1 MTVPRYGVAFASLAI
16 LAGGIAARSSTPEP
30 KIDFNRD
37 IRPIIGKCLAC
48 HGHDPEAVMAG
59 LRLDVRTVATAPL
72 ADGKIAIVPGHP
84 EQSELIRRIMS
95 ADPDVLMPPPES
107 NKKLTAD
114 EKELLRRW
122 IADGAEYKQHWA
134 FAPLQRP
141 AAPAVK
147 MKAWPRNSIDAFVL
161 QKLEENDLRPSPEA
175 DRRTLIRRVSLDL
188 TGLPPTPSEVD
199 AFVRDKSPHAY
210 EKVVD
215 RLLASPRYGERM
227 AMDWM
232 DYARYADSNGYQ
244 ADWERFQWR
253 WRDWVI
259 KAFNANMPYDQF
271 TVKQI
276 AGDLLPNATM
286 EDRLATGFNRNHRIN
301 TEGGVI
307 PEEWRVETVIDRVE
321 TTSYTW
327 LGLTAGCARCHDHKY
342 DPISQREFYSLFAY
356 FNNVPETGTG
366 VEAPVNHPPVMQAP
380 SPEQTKRLRA
390 LDSELVALRSR
401 ESILRRR
408 HETLAAAWKPE
419 ASVPRGR
426 LAAYRL
432 PSKAI
437 GEAPSPKVVGDAPSD
452 PDRASGAVFVGEK
465 GSLDLGQIG
474 DFEKNQAFSYSLW
487 INPTQG
493 SGAPISK
500 MDSPNG
506 YRGWDLYL
514 EGGRPALH
522 LIHQWPDNA
531 LKVSSRIALPMGK
544 WSFVAVTYDGST
556 KAKGVHIYIDGTEIP
571 VDVAADKLTGTT
583 RTKVSMK
590 VGRRTGGDVFTGKVA
605 NLALFGRALSR
616 DEVAAIGDQGEAE
629 EILARAP
636 AERSQAQRDRLAHL
650 WARLHDP
657 TYAKLDAQRLVA
669 EGKRAE
675 LEAAIP
681 TAMVMEEMP
690 TPRDCYV
697 LIRGQYD
704 KHGERV
710 TAGLPK
716 FLPPLPKGAPNNRL
730 GLAEWIVSP
739 DNPLTARVAVNRMW
753 ERLFGVGIVET
764 TEDLGTRA
772 SFPSHPELLDWL
784 ATEFLRLKWDQKAMW
799 KELVM
804 SATYRQDSR
813 ITPELLRVDPQNR
826 LLARGPRF
834 RLPGE
839 VIRDEAMFF
848 GGLLTEK
855 IGGPSVRPYQ
865 PDGVW
870 DEMNV
875 YGNLRNYRHD
885 VGPNLHRRSL
895 YTIWKRT
902 AAPPNML
909 LFDVPSRE
917 TCRVRRPR
925 TNTPLQALDL
935 MNDVTY
941 VEAARALAIRMLRE
955 GGASAASRLRFAFGV
970 VLGRDPS
977 STELAILRKALA
989 RGVSHYRKD
998 PSAAKALLALGDLK
1012 NPVGM
1017 ESTTLA
1023 AYTLC
1028 ASTLLN
1034 LDETITKE

>member
-1 MTVPRYGVAFASLAI
+1 MSVPRYSVAFASLAI
-16 LAGGIAARSSTPEP
+16 LAGGIAARPSTPAA

-84 EQSELIRRIMS
+84 EKSELIRRITS
-95 ADPDVLMPPPES
+95 PDPNVLMPPPES

-134 FAPLQRP
+134 FAPLRRP
-141 AAPAVK
+141 DLPALRLK
-147 MKAWPRNSIDAFVL
+147 TWPRNGIDAFVL
-161 QKLEENDLRPSPEA
+161 QKLEESGLRPSPEA

-188 TGLPPTPSEVD
+188 TGIPPTPHEVEE
-199 AFVRDKSPHAY
+199 FVRDKSPRAY
-210 EKVVD
+210 ERVVD

-259 KAFNANMPYDQF
+259 KSFNANMPYDQF

-342 DPISQREFYSLFAY
+342 DPITQREFYSLFAF

-380 SPEQTKRLRA
+380 SPAQAKRLRD
-390 LDSELVALRSR
+390 LDSQLVALRSR
-401 ESILRRR
+401 QSILRHRF
-408 HETLAAAWKPE
+408 EVQAAEWKPDK
-419 ASVPRGR
+419 AVPSG
-426 LAAYRL
+426 LL
-432 PSKAI
+432 PLPAPTI
-437 GEAPSPKVVGDAPSD
+437 VGEAPRD
-452 PDRASGAVFVGEK
+452 PDRASGAVVVGEK
-465 GSLDLGQIG
+465 GSLDLGQVG

-487 INPTQG
+487 VNPTQG
-493 SGAPISK
+493 AGSPISK
-500 MDSPNG
+500 MDSANN

-514 EGGRPALH
+514 EAGRPAIH
-522 LIHQWPDNA
+522 LISKWPDDA
-531 LKVSSRIALPMGK
+531 LKVSSRTVLPMNK
-544 WSFVAVTYDGST
+544 WSFVAVTYDGSA
-556 KAKGVHIYIDGTEIP
+556 KAKGVRIYVDGHETP
-571 VDVAADKLTGTT
+571 VDVAADKLMGST
-583 RTKVSMK
+583 RTNVSLK
-590 VGRRTGGDVFTGKVA
+590 VGRRTGGDIFTGKVGS
-605 NLALFGRALSR
+605 LALFRRALSSE
-616 DEVAAIGDQGEAE
+616 EVAAIGDQGEAQ
-629 EILARAP
+629 EILARP
-636 AERSQAQRDRLAHL
+636 PSKRTTTQRDRLTHL
-650 WARLHDP
+650 WARRHNP
-657 TYAKLDAQRLVA
+657 TYAALDAERAAV

-690 TPRDCYV
+690 KPRDCYV

-739 DNPLTARVAVNRMW
+739 ENPLTARVAVNRMW

-784 ATEFLRLKWDQKAMW
+784 ATEFLRLDWDQKALW

-813 ITPELLRVDPQNR
+813 ITPEMLRLDPQNR
-826 LLARGPRF
+826 LLARGP
-834 RLPGE
+834 
-839 VIRDEAMFF
+839 
-848 GGLLTEK
+848 
-855 IGGPSVRPYQ
+855 SV
-865 PDGVW
+865 
-870 DEMNV
+870 
-875 YGNLRNYRHD
+875 
-885 VGPNLHRRSL
+885 
-895 YTIWKRT
+895 
-902 AAPPNML
+902 
-909 LFDVPSRE
+909 
-917 TCRVRRPR
+917 
-925 TNTPLQALDL
+925 
-935 MNDVTY
+935 
-941 VEAARALAIRMLRE
+941 
-955 GGASAASRLRFAFGV
+955 
-970 VLGRDPS
+970 
-977 STELAILRKALA
+977 
-989 RGVSHYRKD
+989 VSH
-998 PSAAKALLALGDLK
+998 
-1012 NPVGM
+1012 
-1017 ESTTLA
+1017 
-1023 AYTLC
+1023 
-1028 ASTLLN
+1028 
-1034 LDETITKE
+1034 